1 VKRQDVLP
9 GQTGSMKKFSSG
21 KRRSTPTAPQ
31 GCRPRGDLP
40 IQPPTIPTNIN
51 LTAAQTLGIKIP
63 IGRLLRA
70 DQVIE

>member
-31 GCRPRGDLP
+31 GCRPRATCP
-40 IQPPTIPTNIN
+40 SSRRPFPTNLN

-70 DQVIE
+70 DEVIE